1 MASSRDSDIQN
12 MALFCDFENMVL
24 GSRNAKLTEFD
35 IRKVLER
42 LLVKGDIVVKK
53 AYCDWQNYKD
63 FKRSMHEAAFELIEV
78 PHVSQ
83 SGKNSADIRMVV
95 DALDL
100 CYTKAHVDTFVIISG
115 DSDFSPLVSKLREN
129 NKTVIGVG
137 VRAAT
142 SDLLKN
148 NCDEFIF
155 YDDLVKAEEA
165 RKKATAKKAADAVAK
180 KNAEPARKPEAKT
193 VTKQPAKSAEKIAVK
208 PVADDAPGMDKGDE
222 AKRTEAIDM
231 VVETVEALMSEKDRD
246 DVHASQ
252 VKSALKRRRPDFLES
267 AFGFKGGFNKVLEE
281 AEKRGLLEIHRTG
294 NVVAVCLPAN

>member
-1 MASSRDSDIQN
+1 MASARDNDIQN

-63 FKRSMHEAAFELIEV
+63 FKKSMHEAAFELIEV

-180 KNAEPARKPEAKT
+180 KIVEVAPKPKT
-193 VTKQPAKSAEKIAVK
+193 PPAKSAAKINTK
-208 PVADDAPGMDKGDE
+208 PVIDETIAADKSDE
-222 AKRTEAIDM
+222 AKRSEAIDL
-231 VVETVEALMSEKDRD
+231 VIETVEALMSEKDRD

-252 VKSALKRRRPDFLES
+252 VKNALKRRRPDFLES
-267 AFGFKGGFNKVLEE
+267 AFGFKGGFNKILEE

>member
-1 MASSRDSDIQN
+1 MASARDNDIQN

-63 FKRSMHEAAFELIEV
+63 FKKSMHEAAFELIEV

-165 RKKATAKKAADAVAK
+165 RKKATAKKAADAA
-180 KNAEPARKPEAKT
+180 PKPK
-193 VTKQPAKSAEKIAVK
+193 VLPAKSTAKINTK
-208 PVADDAPGMDKGDE
+208 PVIDETTAVDKSDE
-222 AKRTEAIDM
+222 AKRSEAIDM
-231 VVETVEALMSEKDRD
+231 VIETVEALMSEKDRD

-252 VKSALKRRRPDFLES
+252 VKNALKRRRPDFLES

-281 AEKRGLLEIHRTG
+281 AEKRGLLEIHRAG
-294 NVVAVCLPAN
+294 NVVAVCLPAT